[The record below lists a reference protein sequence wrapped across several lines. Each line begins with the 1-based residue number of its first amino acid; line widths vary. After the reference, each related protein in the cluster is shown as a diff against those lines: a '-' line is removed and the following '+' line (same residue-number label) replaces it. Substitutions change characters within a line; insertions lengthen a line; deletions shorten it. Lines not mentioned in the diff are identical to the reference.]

1 MREMTSRGV
10 VIFEDETRAANHLER
25 LLAKV
30 APNMAVIA
38 KLETVR
44 DGVKYLQTN
53 PEPELIFSDIQL
65 ADGLSFEIYK
75 QVAIRCPII
84 FTTAYDHYAIEAFQ
98 TNGIDYLLKPI
109 EEERLRQAIE
119 KARHFSPGLALE
131 KLLSMNNPADGK
143 AYKSR
148 FMVKVGDKIRS
159 VPVEE
164 ILVFYSQ
171 EKSSFIRTS
180 DSHTY
185 CIDYALD
192 QLEPMLDPKRYFRIN
207 RKYIIS
213 IDACTN
219 ILAWTN
225 SRLRL
230 KIDGI
235 DDTDIIVAR
244 ERVVEFK
251 MWLDR

>member
-1 MREMTSRGV
+1 MK
-10 VIFEDETRAANHLER
+10 IIILEDETRAANHLER

-30 APNMAVIA
+30 APNMVVLARI
-38 KLETVR
+38 ESVR
-44 DGVKYLQTN
+44 DGIKYLQNN

-75 QVAIRCPII
+75 QVTVRCPII

-119 KARHFSPGLALE
+119 KAKHFSPGLALE
-131 KLLSMNNPADGK
+131 KILSIGKAGSEK

-159 VPVEE
+159 IPVEE

-171 EKSSFIRTS
+171 EKASFIRTT
-180 DSHTY
+180 DAHTY

-192 QLEPMLDPKRYFRIN
+192 QLEPMLDPERYFRIN
-207 RKYIIS
+207 RKYIVS

-235 DDTDIIVAR
+235 DDPDIIVAR

-251 MWLDR
+251 SWLDR

>member
-1 MREMTSRGV
+1 MRII
-10 VIFEDETRAANHLER
+10 IFEDETRAANHLER

-30 APNMAVIA
+30 APNMTVIVR
-38 KLETVR
+38 LESVR
-44 DGVKYLQTN
+44 DGVKYLQNN

-65 ADGLSFEIYK
+65 ADGLSFEIYN
-75 QVAIRCPII
+75 QVNVSCPII
-84 FTTAYDHYAIEAFQ
+84 FTTAYDHYAIEAFK

-119 KARHFSPGLALE
+119 KAKHFSPGLMLE
-131 KLLSMNNPADGK
+131 KILSLSNPASDK
-143 AYKSR
+143 VFKSR
-148 FMVKVGDKIRS
+148 FMVKVGDKIKS
-159 VPVEE
+159 VPVED

-171 EKSSFIRTS
+171 EKASFIRTR
-180 DSHTY
+180 DAHTY
-185 CIDYALD
+185 CVDYALD
-192 QLEPMLDPKRYFRIN
+192 QLEPMLDTKIYFRIN
-207 RKYIIS
+207 RKYIVS

-235 DDTDIIVAR
+235 DDSDIIVAR

-251 MWLDR
+251 NWLDR

>member
-1 MREMTSRGV
+1 MKAI
-10 VIFEDETRAANHLER
+10 IFEDETRAANHLER

-30 APNMAVIA
+30 APNLVMLA
-38 KLETVR
+38 KIESVR
-44 DGVKYLQTN
+44 DGVKYLQNN
-53 PEPELIFSDIQL
+53 PEPDLIFSDIQL

-75 QVAIRCPII
+75 LVAVNCPII
-84 FTTAYDHYAIEAFQ
+84 FTTAYDHYAIEAFK

-119 KARHFSPGLALE
+119 KANHFSPGLVLE
-131 KLLSMNNPADGK
+131 KLLAMNKPTSEK
-143 AYKSR
+143 TYKSR
-148 FMVKVGDKIRS
+148 FMVKVGDKIKS

-164 ILVFYSQ
+164 ILVFFSQ
-171 EKSSFIRTS
+171 EKASFIRTS

-192 QLEPMLDPKRYFRIN
+192 QLEPMLDPEKYFRIN
-207 RKYIIS
+207 RKYIVS

-235 DDTDIIVAR
+235 DDPDIIVAR
-244 ERVVEFK
+244 ERVMEFK

>member
-1 MREMTSRGV
+1 MNV
-10 VIFEDETRAANHLER
+10 LIFEDETRAANHLER

-30 APNMAVIA
+30 APEMKVIA
-38 KLETVR
+38 RIESVR
-44 DGVKYLQTN
+44 DGVKFLQTN
-53 PEPELIFSDIQL
+53 QEPELIFSDIQL
-65 ADGLSFEIYK
+65 ADGLSFEIYRK
-75 QVAIRCPII
+75 APVRCPII

-109 EEERLRQAIE
+109 EEERLQKAID
-119 KARHFSPGLALE
+119 KAKHFSPGLLLE
-131 KLLSMNNPADGK
+131 KLLQLNRPATEK
-143 AYKSR
+143 VYKSR
-148 FMVKVGDKIRS
+148 FMVKVGDKIKS

-164 ILVFYSQ
+164 IRVFFSQ
-171 EKSSFIRTS
+171 EKASFILTTEGR
-180 DSHTY
+180 TY

-192 QLEPMLDPKRYFRIN
+192 QLEPMVDPEKYFRIN
-207 RKYIIS
+207 RKYIVS

-235 DDTDIIVAR
+235 DDSDIIVAR

-251 MWLDR
+251 NWLDR

>member
-1 MREMTSRGV
+1 MK
-10 VIFEDETRAANHLER
+10 VIILEDETRAANHLER

-30 APNMAVIA
+30 APTILVIA
-38 KLETVR
+38 KLESVR
-44 DGVKYLQTN
+44 DGVKYLQNN
-53 PEPELIFSDIQL
+53 PEPDLIFSDIQL

-75 QVAIRCPII
+75 QVAVSCPII

-109 EEERLRQAIE
+109 EEERLLKAIE
-119 KARHFSPGLALE
+119 KARHFSPGLVLE
-131 KLLSMNNPADGK
+131 KLLSMNRPAGEK

-148 FMVKVGDKIRS
+148 FMVKVGDKIKS

-171 EKSSFIRTS
+171 EKASFIRTS
-180 DSHTY
+180 DAHTY

-192 QLEPMLDPKRYFRIN
+192 QLEPMLDPEKYYRIN
-207 RKYIIS
+207 RKYIVS

-235 DDTDIIVAR
+235 DDSDIIVAR

-251 MWLDR
+251 NWLDR

>member
-1 MREMTSRGV
+1 MKV
-10 VIFEDETRAANHLER
+10 LILEDETRASNHLER

-30 APNMAVIA
+30 APSILVIA
-38 KLETVR
+38 KIESVR

-53 PEPELIFSDIQL
+53 PEPDLIFSDIQL

-75 QVAIRCPII
+75 QVAVSCPII

-109 EEERLRQAIE
+109 EEERLLKAIE
-119 KARHFSPGLALE
+119 KARHFSPGLVLE
-131 KLLSMNNPADGK
+131 KLLAMNRPTGEK

-148 FMVKVGDKIRS
+148 FMVKVGDKIKS

-171 EKSSFIRTS
+171 EKASFIRTS
-180 DSHTY
+180 DAHTY

-192 QLEPMLDPKRYFRIN
+192 QLEPMLDPEKYFRIN
-207 RKYIIS
+207 RKYIVS

-235 DDTDIIVAR
+235 DDSDIIVAR
-244 ERVVEFK
+244 ERVLEFK
-251 MWLDR
+251 NWLDR

>member
-1 MREMTSRGV
+1 MK
-10 VIFEDETRAANHLER
+10 VIILEDESRAANHLER

-30 APNMAVIA
+30 APNMVVIA
-38 KLETVR
+38 KLESVR
-44 DGVKYLQTN
+44 DGIKYLQSN
-53 PEPELIFSDIQL
+53 PEPDLIFSDIQL
-65 ADGLSFEIYK
+65 ADGLSFEIYN
-75 QVAIRCPII
+75 QVAVRCPII
-84 FTTAYDHYAIEAFQ
+84 FTTAYDHYAIEAFK

-119 KARHFSPGLALE
+119 KANHFSPGLVLE
-131 KLLSMNNPADGK
+131 KLLAMTKPTSEK

-148 FMVKVGDKIRS
+148 FMVKVGDKIKS
-159 VPVEE
+159 VPAEE
-164 ILVFYSQ
+164 ILVFFSQ
-171 EKSSFIRTS
+171 EKASFIHTTEGR
-180 DSHTY
+180 TY

-192 QLEPMLDPKRYFRIN
+192 QLEPMLDPEKYFRIN
-207 RKYIIS
+207 RKYIVS
-213 IDACTN
+213 IDACSN

-235 DDTDIIVAR
+235 DDPDIIVAR